1 MAFQQDSKTKD
12 RVTMI
17 GLEKLKSKEK
27 KLNYLEVKYF
37 SIQKKEREN
46 EVKETGFRK
55 LGRIERNHDFFYFFL
70 FFLENSTSL
79 LNLNFFFKFKAITN
93 LSKNM

>member
-1 MAFQQDSKTKD
+1 
-12 RVTMI
+12 MI

-46 EVKETGFRK
+46 EVKETG
-55 LGRIERNHDFFYFFL
+55 
-70 FFLENSTSL
+70 LENQVGLKETMI
-79 LNLNFFFKFKAITN
+79 FFIFQKIP
-93 LSKNM
+93 LHY

>member
-1 MAFQQDSKTKD
+1 
-12 RVTMI
+12 MI

-46 EVKETGFRK
+46 EVKETGLEDQVGLKETMIFFF
-55 LGRIERNHDFFYFFL
+55 DFFFK
-70 FFLENSTSL
+70 ENSTSL
-79 LNLNFFFKFKAITN
+79 LNLNFYFKFKAITN

>member
-46 EVKETGFRK
+46 EVKETG
-55 LGRIERNHDFFYFFL
+55 
-70 FFLENSTSL
+70 LED
-79 LNLNFFFKFKAITN
+79 
-93 LSKNM
+93 

>member
-1 MAFQQDSKTKD
+1 
-12 RVTMI
+12 MI

-37 SIQKKEREN
+37 SIQKKETEN
-46 EVKETGFRK
+46 EVKETG
-55 LGRIERNHDFFYFFL
+55 
-70 FFLENSTSL
+70 LENQVGLKETMKFFFVRKFHFIIKSQ
-79 LNLNFFFKFKAITN
+79 FFFKFKAITN

>member
-1 MAFQQDSKTKD
+1 
-12 RVTMI
+12 MI

-46 EVKETGFRK
+46 EVKETGLENQVGLKETMIFFIIFFRK
-55 LGRIERNHDFFYFFL
+55 FHFIIK
-70 FFLENSTSL
+70 SQ
-79 LNLNFFFKFKAITN
+79 FFF
-93 LSKNM
+93 

>member
-1 MAFQQDSKTKD
+1 
-12 RVTMI
+12 MI

-46 EVKETGFRK
+46 EVKETGLENQVGLKETMIFFIFFFRK
-55 LGRIERNHDFFYFFL
+55 FHFIIK
-70 FFLENSTSL
+70 SQ
-79 LNLNFFFKFKAITN
+79 FFF
-93 LSKNM
+93 

>member
-1 MAFQQDSKTKD
+1 
-12 RVTMI
+12 MI

-46 EVKETGFRK
+46 EVKETGLENQVGLK
-55 LGRIERNHDFFYFFL
+55 ETMIFFIF

-93 LSKNM
+93 LSENM

>member
-1 MAFQQDSKTKD
+1 
-12 RVTMI
+12 MI

-46 EVKETGFRK
+46 EVKETGLENQVGLKETMNF
-55 LGRIERNHDFFYFFL
+55 

>member
-1 MAFQQDSKTKD
+1 
-12 RVTMI
+12 MI

-46 EVKETGFRK
+46 EVKETG
-55 LGRIERNHDFFYFFL
+55 
-70 FFLENSTSL
+70 LENQVGLKETMI
-79 LNLNFFFKFKAITN
+79 FFIIFFQKIP
-93 LSKNM
+93 LHY

>member
-1 MAFQQDSKTKD
+1 
-12 RVTMI
+12 MI

-46 EVKETGFRK
+46 EVKETGLENQVGLKETMIFFFFRK
-55 LGRIERNHDFFYFFL
+55 FHFIIK
-70 FFLENSTSL
+70 SQ
-79 LNLNFFFKFKAITN
+79 FFF
-93 LSKNM
+93 

>member
-1 MAFQQDSKTKD
+1 
-12 RVTMI
+12 MI

-46 EVKETGFRK
+46 EVKETG
-55 LGRIERNHDFFYFFL
+55 
-70 FFLENSTSL
+70 LENQVGLKETMIFFI
-79 LNLNFFFKFKAITN
+79 FFFQKIP
-93 LSKNM
+93 LHY

>member
-1 MAFQQDSKTKD
+1 
-12 RVTMI
+12 MI

-46 EVKETGFRK
+46 EVKETGLENWVGLK
-55 LGRIERNHDFFYFFL
+55 ETMIFFIF

-79 LNLNFFFKFKAITN
+79 LNLNFFF
-93 LSKNM
+93 

>member
-1 MAFQQDSKTKD
+1 MVTIKQNVQKDCCLAFQQDSKTKD

-46 EVKETGFRK
+46 EVKETG
-55 LGRIERNHDFFYFFL
+55 
-70 FFLENSTSL
+70 LEN
-79 LNLNFFFKFKAITN
+79 
-93 LSKNM
+93 

>member
-1 MAFQQDSKTKD
+1 
-12 RVTMI
+12 MI

-46 EVKETGFRK
+46 EVKETG
-55 LGRIERNHDFFYFFL
+55 
-70 FFLENSTSL
+70 LENQVGLKETM
-79 LNLNFFFKFKAITN
+79 NFFFRKFHFIIK
-93 LSKNM
+93 SHFFF

>member
-27 KLNYLEVKYF
+27 KLNYLVNEVKYF
-37 SIQKKEREN
+37 SIQKQEREN
-46 EVKETGFRK
+46 EVKETG
-55 LGRIERNHDFFYFFL
+55 
-70 FFLENSTSL
+70 LEN
-79 LNLNFFFKFKAITN
+79 
-93 LSKNM
+93 

>member
-1 MAFQQDSKTKD
+1 
-12 RVTMI
+12 MI

-46 EVKETGFRK
+46 EVKETG
-55 LGRIERNHDFFYFFL
+55 
-70 FFLENSTSL
+70 LENQVGLKFHFIIKSQ
-79 LNLNFFFKFKAITN
+79 FFF
-93 LSKNM
+93 

>member
-1 MAFQQDSKTKD
+1 
-12 RVTMI
+12 MI

-46 EVKETGFRK
+46 EVKETGLENQVGLK
-55 LGRIERNHDFFYFFL
+55 ETMIFFIF

-79 LNLNFFFKFKAITN
+79 LNLNFFYKFKAITN

>member
-1 MAFQQDSKTKD
+1 
-12 RVTMI
+12 MI

-46 EVKETGFRK
+46 EVKETGLENQVGLKETMIFFIFFFFRK
-55 LGRIERNHDFFYFFL
+55 FHFIIK
-70 FFLENSTSL
+70 SQ
-79 LNLNFFFKFKAITN
+79 FFF
-93 LSKNM
+93 

>member
-1 MAFQQDSKTKD
+1 
-12 RVTMI
+12 MI

-46 EVKETGFRK
+46 EVKETG
-55 LGRIERNHDFFYFFL
+55 
-70 FFLENSTSL
+70 LENQVGLKETM
-79 LNLNFFFKFKAITN
+79 NFFFQKIP
-93 LSKNM
+93 LHY